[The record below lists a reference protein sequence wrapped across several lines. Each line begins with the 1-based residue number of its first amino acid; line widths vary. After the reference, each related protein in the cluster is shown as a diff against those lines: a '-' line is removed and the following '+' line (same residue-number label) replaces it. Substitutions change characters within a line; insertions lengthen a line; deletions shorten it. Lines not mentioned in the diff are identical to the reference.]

1 MAELIMIQGGTAV
14 FDSGT
19 RQVDL
24 IIRDGV
30 IAEIGE
36 RLSVPAGAEVL
47 NAEQAW
53 VGPGFVDLH
62 AHLREPGGEAAET
75 VASGAAAGVKG
86 GYSALVAMPNTVP
99 AIDSVPVAAHVL
111 DLGRRSMLDVVP
123 AGAITID
130 RAGERSAPMGELAAL
145 GLTFFTDDGMG
156 VQRAGVMR
164 RAMLYAKGL
173 RLTLAQH
180 CEDESLAGG
189 GCMNAS
195 ALSSRLGLAGRPAIA
210 EEAMVARDL
219 LLAEHTGA
227 SLHLLHLSTAR
238 SLEMVKAAK
247 ARGIAVTAEVAPHH
261 FTLTEA
267 CCEGYDPLFKVHP
280 PLRGASDVQALAQG
294 LRMREIDAVATDH
307 APHAPETKDRP
318 FDEATP
324 GMLGLETAF
333 GLTLEALG
341 GDDADPVLLFELL
354 SRNPARIAK
363 LTAGDERRHGLSA
376 HGGDLSVGS
385 DANLV
390 VVDPSTSWVVDRNQ
404 LASLARNT
412 PYDGRTIRGRI
423 RHTVVAGSLV
433 LNDGEFTR

>member
-1 MAELIMIQGGTAV
+1 MSELIMIQGGTAV
-14 FDSGT
+14 FDHGT

-36 RLSVPAGAEVL
+36 RLSVPAGAVVL
-47 NAEQAW
+47 NAEQSW

-123 AGAITID
+123 AGAITVE
-130 RAGERSAPMGELAAL
+130 RAGERLAPMGELAAL

-173 RLTLAQH
+173 GLTLAQH

-210 EEAMVARDL
+210 EEAMVARDI

-267 CCEGYDPLFKVHP
+267 CCESYDPLFKVHP
-280 PLRGASDVQALAQG
+280 PLRGASDVHALAQG
-294 LRMREIDAVATDH
+294 LRKRDIDAVATDH

-341 GDDADPVLLFELL
+341 GDDADPVLLFDLL
-354 SRNPARIAK
+354 SRKPARIAK
-363 LTAGDERRHGLSA
+363 LTASDERRHGLSA

-390 VVDPSTSWVVDRNQ
+390 VVDPGASWVVDRNQ

-412 PYDGRTIRGRI
+412 PYDGRTIRGRV